1 MNIKIRIYMDKL
13 LFNLKINEYE
23 KIIFCIC
30 ISFNPQI
37 RNRPHKMTQRSKR

>member
-30 ISFNPQI
+30 ISFNAVLTLMPLVL
-37 RNRPHKMTQRSKR
+37 